1 MLTIPGYKLGEL
13 IYKSASSSIFKGRRE
28 SDSAAVIVKVP
39 TSKYLSLDDVEKFK
53 RDFQIGS
60 QLNDANIIEYYG
72 LEATDYGP
80 AIITEDFG
88 AIRLKDY
95 IADDG
100 LAVEDFLA
108 IAIQLASGLAAI
120 HAGSVVFKDI
130 KPGNIVVS
138 PESKIAKYID
148 FGIATRLEQ
157 ETQEAVGLRK
167 LKGTLSYMS
176 PEQTGRMNRS
186 LDYRTDFYSLG
197 ISFYEMLSGRPP
209 FEADDPIEIIH
220 CHLAKPAIPPATIK
234 PKIPLPVSNIV
245 MKLLEKNAEDRYQSA
260 TGLHKDLLHCL
271 NELKSK
277 GTIASFNLGR
287 SDVSD
292 RFHIPQKLY
301 GRKQEL
307 DRLLFVFERAAQ
319 GSGEMLLVAGYSG
332 IGKSALVNELH
343 KPITRSGGYFISGKF
358 DRLVKNKPYSA
369 IAHAFEKLFT
379 HLLGESDRQIAL
391 WREKILPALG
401 ANAQVIIDV
410 IPGVEALVGKQPA
423 VPELEPVESQNR
435 FNRVFGNFVRTFAD
449 KGHPLVLF
457 LDDLQWAD
465 SESLNLIGVL
475 ATDRELNYFM
485 LIGSYRD
492 NEVQAAHPAMLRI
505 AEIEAAKGRLERLV
519 LTPLDIAHTN
529 QLIADALNC
538 ALDRSLP
545 LAISIFKKTEGN
557 PFFLKLFL
565 HSLYDEKLLGFVPD
579 GGWQWDMEKISQMQ
593 ATDNVAELML
603 RKLSRFP
610 EAARESLKLAAC
622 FGNRF
627 TSEDLAL
634 LSGKSDRQEVGNL
647 LPFISAG
654 MILQGKKHFR
664 FVHDR
669 IQDAAYTLI
678 PADKIEALHLQIG
691 TLLLTERS
699 PEEADER
706 ICEIVDHYRRG
717 KALIT
722 DPGSLTALAHLNLRA
737 GQQAKKNA
745 AFSSSLNYFAEAI
758 TCLPESAWENHYE
771 ISYLLHKELAE
782 AEYLNGNFKSSQQ
795 LIDTSLAQ
803 AKTAIEKA
811 DLYTLLIYQNTV
823 KAEYQNGMASGRK
836 AMEML
841 GFDLP
846 QQDIKKALDAA
857 LAAARI
863 NLRGREVASLLDA
876 PQMTSGLHKAAMKVL
891 MNMQPTCYMADPDM
905 YNLIAVKMA
914 NISLKYGHVAESAKA
929 YITYANILS
938 SVLGQ
943 YRLGYEFGTLGLK
956 LSDKYHDPVQKC
968 RGIFISIA
976 FLFHWNKPFK
986 EAESLFNDGYQTGL
1000 ECGDFQ
1006 YAGYILGFGTA
1017 NLFSQGIRLDI
1028 LQEKLERFMDFV
1040 QKAKHQMPIDAIQ
1053 GYLSIVAN
1061 LRGMTA
1067 HRHCF
1072 DSEQISEAGFL
1083 SGCRSRNVIVAA
1095 CYFLIAKAQTLY
1107 LYQHHEQ
1114 ALACIMEAEK
1124 DLSFIS
1130 GTSATAEYNF
1140 YQSLILLALC
1150 EQGDGGNIERLL
1162 KVEKLQLQL
1171 RIWAVNCEQNFL
1183 HKYLLVDAEL
1193 ARIEGRIIDAINGYD
1208 EAIESARVNGFIQ
1221 NEALAFELA
1230 AKFWLSIGKVV
1241 FARHYLES
1249 AHQGYLYW
1257 GALAKARMLEETYL
1271 ELKPHALKEHAGHT
1285 QTGSY
1290 LIGKKA
1296 VTRSDSSETLD
1307 MVSLMKA
1314 SSAISGEM
1322 VLDTLLGKVMR
1333 IVIENA
1339 GAQRGLFMLR
1349 EDNRLM
1355 IVTEASIDNN
1365 MLYTMQAT
1373 PVENLKNASLPIIR
1387 YVERTRQNLVL
1398 ADAGNDGPFIHDPY
1412 VLAQRPK
1419 SILCIPVMNSGQ
1431 LIGILY
1437 LENNITAGVFTQH
1450 HLEMLTLLSS
1460 QAAISINNAR
1470 LYANL
1475 EATTLKLS
1483 ESHEKL
1489 AEYNQTLEQAVEFRT
1504 RQLRSQSEQVM
1515 LLNELSRQLQA
1526 AENLDEM
1533 HRQIDRAMPKIFQN
1547 TPGSICLLED
1557 EKLDKWQH
1565 IASWNG
1571 VLTDA
1576 HGESNPLQNQHPAE
1590 AENISTT
1597 YSVPLEI
1604 QNQTFGV
1611 LRLSLDNVQQGDW
1624 NEELPNTVLEH
1635 ISLAMMNLHLRNQF
1649 TYMAHH
1655 DPLTGLVN
1663 RRHMLNWLS
1672 GELKRCERY
1681 QRRLCIIMFDVDHFK
1696 RFNDEYGHA
1705 AGDAVLVALGKLLPQ
1720 IVREVDLTCRY
1731 GGEEFMLLLPE
1742 TDLNQAMLVAENI
1755 RASVAALKISCE
1767 GIVLPQVTCSLGV
1780 SCYPS
1785 HATKEDE
1792 LLRNADAA
1800 LYNAKHAGRNQVMVA
1815 EK

>member
-13 IYKSASSSIFKGRRE
+13 VYKSASSSIFKGKRA
-28 SDSAAVIVKVP
+28 SDSASVIVKIP
-39 TSKYLSLDDVEKFK
+39 TSKYLSLDDIEKFK
-53 RDFQIGS
+53 RDYQIGS

-95 IADDG
+95 IAADG
-100 LAVEDFLA
+100 LPVEDFLA

-130 KPGNIVVS
+130 KPSNIVIS

-148 FGIATRLEQ
+148 FGIATHLEQ
-157 ETQEAVGLRK
+157 ETQEAIGLRK

-209 FEADDPIEIIH
+209 FEADDPIELIH
-220 CHLAKPAIPPATIK
+220 CHLAKPAISPATISS
-234 PKIPLPVSNIV
+234 KIPLPVSHII

-271 NELKSK
+271 SELKSK
-277 GTIASFNLGR
+277 GAIAPFDLGR

-292 RFHIPQKLY
+292 RFHISQKLY

-307 DRLLFVFERAAQ
+307 DRLLFILERVSQ
-319 GSGEMLLVAGYSG
+319 GSAEMLLVMGYSG
-332 IGKSALVNELH
+332 IGKSMLVNELH
-343 KPITRSGGYFISGKF
+343 KPITRMGGYFIFGKF
-358 DRLVKNKPYSA
+358 DKLVKDNAYSA
-369 IAHAFEKLFT
+369 ITHAFEKLLT
-379 HLLGESDRQIAL
+379 HFLGESDQQIAL
-391 WREKILPALG
+391 WQEKLLSALG

-410 IPGVEALVGKQPA
+410 IPGVEALIGKQPA

-435 FNRVFGNFVRTFAD
+435 FNLVFTNFVRSFATE
-449 KGHPLVLF
+449 GQPLVLF
-457 LDDLQWAD
+457 LDDMQWAD
-465 SESLNLIGVL
+465 SASLNLISIL
-475 ATDRELNYFM
+475 ATDQELKYFM

-492 NEVQAAHPAMLRI
+492 NEMQGAHPAMLCI
-505 AEIEAAKGRLERLV
+505 AEIETAKGELERLA

-529 QLIADALNC
+529 QLVADALNC

-565 HSLYDEKLLGFVPD
+565 RSLYDEKLLSFVPD
-579 GGWQWDMEKISQMQ
+579 SGWQWDMEQISQMQ

-610 EAARESLKLAAC
+610 DTARESLKLAAC
-622 FGNRF
+622 FGNCF
-627 TSEDLAL
+627 TSEDLSMV
-634 LSGKSDRQEVGNL
+634 SGKNNRQEVINL
-647 LPFISAG
+647 QPFISAG
-654 MILQGKKHFR
+654 MILQGKNHFR

-669 IQDAAYTLI
+669 IQEAAYTLI
-678 PADKIEALHLQIG
+678 PKDQIEALHLQIG
-691 TLLLTERS
+691 TLLLAKRS

-706 ICEIVDHYRRG
+706 ICEIVDHYRRS

-722 DPGSLTALAHLNLRA
+722 DQGSLTALAHLNLRA
-737 GQQAKKNA
+737 GQKAKKSA
-745 AFSSSLNYFAEAI
+745 AFSSSLSYFTDAI
-758 TCLPESAWENHYE
+758 ACLPEAAWESHYE
-771 ISYLLHKELAE
+771 ICYGLHKELAE
-782 AEYLNGNFKSSQQ
+782 AEYLNGNFITSQQ
-795 LIDTSLAQ
+795 LIDASLVQ
-803 AKTAIEKA
+803 AKTSVEKA
-811 DLYTLLIYQNTV
+811 DLYTLVIYQNTV
-823 KAEYQNGMASGRK
+823 KAEYQQGIASGRK
-836 AMEML
+836 AMAML
-841 GFDLP
+841 GLDLP
-846 QQDIKKALDAA
+846 EREVKKALDAE
-857 LAAARI
+857 LAEARI
-863 NLRGREVASLLDA
+863 NLRGRVVASLLDA
-876 PQMTSGLHKAAMKVL
+876 PEMTSGLHKAAMKVL
-891 MNMQPTCYMADPDM
+891 MNMQPTCYMADPDL

-929 YITYANILS
+929 YVTYANILS

-943 YRLGYEFGTLGLK
+943 YRLGYDFGALGLK

-968 RGIFISIA
+968 RGIFITIA
-976 FLFHWNKPFK
+976 FLFHWNKSFK

-1006 YAGYILGFGTA
+1006 YAGYILGFGST

-1028 LQEKLERFMDFV
+1028 LQEKLERFMEFV

-1053 GYLSIVAN
+1053 GYQLIIAN
-1061 LRGMTA
+1061 LRGMSA
-1067 HRHCF
+1067 HRNCF
-1072 DSEQISEAGFL
+1072 DSDQLSETDFL
-1083 SGCRSRNVIVAA
+1083 SGCRSRNVIVAV

-1107 LYQHHEQ
+1107 LYQHHDQ
-1114 ALACIMEAEK
+1114 ALACIIEAEK

-1130 GTSATAEYNF
+1130 GTSAMAEYNF

-1150 EQGDGGNIERLL
+1150 DQDDAGNTERLL

-1193 ARIEGRIIDAINGYD
+1193 ARVEGRVIDAINGYD
-1208 EAIESARVNGFIQ
+1208 DAIESARVNGFIQ

-1257 GALAKARMLEETYL
+1257 GALAKAKMLEETYP
-1271 ELKPHALKEHAGHT
+1271 ELKPLALKEHGSHT
-1285 QTGSY
+1285 QTNSFAV
-1290 LIGKKA
+1290 GKKSP
-1296 VTRSDSSETLD
+1296 THSDASETLD

-1322 VLDTLLGKVMR
+1322 VLDNLLGKVMR

-1339 GAQRGLFMLR
+1339 GAQQGLFMLR
-1349 EDNRLM
+1349 EDNQLM
-1355 IVTEASIDNN
+1355 IVTEATIDNDK
-1365 MLYTMQAT
+1365 LYTMQSI
-1373 PVENLKNASLPIIR
+1373 PVENVKNASLPIIR
-1387 YVERTRQNLVL
+1387 YVERTRQNLML
-1398 ADAGNDGPFIHDPY
+1398 SDACNEGPFIHDPY
-1412 VLAQRPK
+1412 VMAQKPK

-1437 LENNITAGVFTQH
+1437 LENNITAGVFTRH

-1489 AEYNQTLEQAVEFRT
+1489 EEYNQTLEQTVEFRT
-1504 RQLRSQSEQVM
+1504 RQLRSQSDQVT

-1533 HRQIDRAMPKIFQN
+1533 HRQIDLAMPKIFQH
-1547 TPGSICLLED
+1547 TPGSICLLQD
-1557 EKLDKWQH
+1557 EPLDKWEH
-1565 IASWNG
+1565 IASWG
-1571 VLTDA
+1571 SLFTDA
-1576 HGESNPLQNQHPAE
+1576 DEASNPAE
-1590 AENISTT
+1590 DENISTA

-1611 LRLSLDNVQQGDW
+1611 LRLSLDNMQKESWD
-1624 NEELPNTVLEH
+1624 EELPNTVLEH
-1635 ISLAMMNLHLRNQF
+1635 ISLAMMNLHLRNQL

-1655 DPLTGLVN
+1655 DPLTGLIN
-1663 RRHMLNWLS
+1663 RRHMLNWL
-1672 GELKRCERY
+1672 GDELKRCKRY

-1705 AGDAVLVALGKLLPQ
+1705 AGDAVLVALGELLPQ
-1720 IVREVDLTCRY
+1720 IVREVDLVCRY
-1731 GGEEFMLLLPE
+1731 GGEEFLLLLPE
-1742 TDLNQAMLVAENI
+1742 TDLIQAMTVAENI
-1755 RASVAALKISCE
+1755 RNSVAVLKINCE
-1767 GIVLPQVTCSLGV
+1767 GVALPQVTCSMGV
-1780 SCYPS
+1780 SCYPD
-1785 HATKEDE
+1785 HALKEEE
-1792 LLRNADAA
+1792 LLKTADAA
-1800 LYNAKHAGRNQVMVA
+1800 LYNAKHAGRNKVMVA
-1815 EK
+1815 KK

>member
-13 IYKSASSSIFKGRRE
+13 IYKSASSSIFKGKRE
-28 SDSAAVIVKVP
+28 FDSAAVIVKVP

-53 RDFQIGS
+53 RDYQIGS

-80 AIITEDFG
+80 AIITEDFD

-95 IADDG
+95 IAVDG
-100 LAVEDFLA
+100 LEVEDFLA

-130 KPGNIVVS
+130 KPGNIVIS

-148 FGIATRLEQ
+148 FGIATHLEQ
-157 ETQEAVGLRK
+157 ETQEAIGLRK

-197 ISFYEMLSGRPP
+197 ISFYEMLTGRIP
-209 FEADDPIEIIH
+209 FEAEDPIEIIH

-234 PKIPLPVSNIV
+234 PKIPLQVSNII

-271 NELKSK
+271 NELKAK
-277 GTIASFNLGR
+277 GAISSFGLGR
-287 SDVSD
+287 SDASD
-292 RFHIPQKLY
+292 RFHISQKLY

-307 DRLLFVFERAAQ
+307 DRLLFVFELASQ
-319 GSGEMLLVAGYSG
+319 GSGEMLLVTGYSG
-332 IGKSALVNELH
+332 IGKSVLVNELH
-343 KPITRSGGYFISGKF
+343 KPITRRGGYFISGKF
-358 DRLVKNKPYSA
+358 EKLVKDKAYSA
-369 IAHAFEKLFT
+369 IAHAFEKLLT
-379 HLLGESDRQIAL
+379 HLLGESDQQIAL
-391 WREKILPALG
+391 WREKLLSALG

-410 IPGVEALVGKQPA
+410 IPGVEALIGKQPA

-435 FNRVFGNFVRTFAD
+435 FNLVFTTFVRTFAD
-449 KGHPLVLF
+449 EGHPLVLF

-465 SESLNLIGVL
+465 SESLNLIRIL
-475 ATDRELNYFM
+475 ATDQELNYFM

-492 NEVQAAHPAMLRI
+492 NETQGAHPAMLCI
-505 AEIEAAKGRLERLV
+505 AEIEAVKGKLERL
-519 LTPLDIAHTN
+519 LLAPLDIAHTN

-565 HSLYDEKLLGFVPD
+565 RSLYDEKLLSFVPD
-579 GGWQWDMEKISQMQ
+579 SGWQWDMEKISQMQ

-610 EAARESLKLAAC
+610 ETARESLKLAAC

-627 TSEDLAL
+627 TAEDLSMV
-634 LSGKSDRQEVGNL
+634 SGKSSRQEVTNL
-647 LPFISAG
+647 QPFISAG
-654 MILQGKKHFR
+654 MILQGKNHFR

-669 IQDAAYTLI
+669 IQEAAYTLI
-678 PADKIEALHLQIG
+678 SANHIEALHLQIG
-691 TLLLTERS
+691 TQMLAKRS

-706 ICEIVDHYRRG
+706 ICEIVDHYRRS
-717 KALIT
+717 KALIK
-722 DPGSLTALAHLNLRA
+722 DQGSLTALAHLNLRA
-737 GQQAKKNA
+737 GQKAKKNA
-745 AFSSSLNYFAEAI
+745 AFSSSLSYFAEAI
-758 TCLPESAWENHYE
+758 SCLPETAWETHYE

-782 AEYLNGNFKSSQQ
+782 AEYLNGNFKTSQQ

-803 AKTAIEKA
+803 ARTSIEKA

-823 KAEYQNGMASGRK
+823 KAEYRNGIASGRK

-846 QQDIKKALDAA
+846 ERDIKKALDAE
-857 LAAARI
+857 LAEARI
-863 NLRGREVASLLDA
+863 NLRGREIASLLDA
-876 PQMTSGLHKAAMKVL
+876 PQMTSGPHKAAMKVL
-891 MNMQPTCYMADPDM
+891 MNMQPTCYMADPEL
-905 YNLIAVKMA
+905 YNLIAVRMA

-929 YITYANILS
+929 YVTYANILS

-943 YRLGYEFGTLGLK
+943 YRLGYEFGILGLK
-956 LSDKYHDPVQKC
+956 MSDSYHDPIQKC
-968 RGIFISIA
+968 RGIFITIA

-1028 LQEKLERFMDFV
+1028 LQEKLEKFMEFV
-1040 QKAKHQMPIDAIQ
+1040 LKAKHQMPIDAIQ
-1053 GYLSIVAN
+1053 GYLLIIAN
-1061 LRGMTA
+1061 LRGMTD
-1067 HRHCF
+1067 HRNCF
-1072 DSEQISEAGFL
+1072 DSDVIGEADFL
-1083 SGCRSRNVIVAA
+1083 SGCRSRNVIVAG
-1095 CYFLIAKAQTLY
+1095 CYFLIAKAQALY
-1107 LYQHHEQ
+1107 LYQHYEQ

-1124 DLSFIS
+1124 NLSFIS
-1130 GTSATAEYNF
+1130 GTSAMAEYNF
-1140 YQSLILLALC
+1140 YQSLIFLALC
-1150 EQGDGGNIERLL
+1150 DQDDTDNTERLL

-1171 RIWAVNCEQNFL
+1171 RVWAVNCEENFL

-1193 ARIEGRIIDAINGYD
+1193 ARVEGRVIDAINGYD
-1208 EAIESARVNGFIQ
+1208 DAIESARINGFIQ
-1221 NEALAFELA
+1221 HEALAFELA

-1271 ELKPHALKEHAGHT
+1271 ELKPLALKEHGRHTKAGPFA
-1285 QTGSY
+1285 
-1290 LIGKKA
+1290 IGKKSA
-1296 VTRSDSSETLD
+1296 TRSDTSETLD

-1349 EDNRLM
+1349 EDDRLM
-1355 IVTEASIDNN
+1355 IVTEASIDNEK
-1365 MLYTMQAT
+1365 LYKMQAI
-1373 PVENLKNASLPIIR
+1373 PVENVMNASLPIIR
-1387 YVERTRQNLVL
+1387 YVERTRQNLML
-1398 ADAGNDGPFIHDPY
+1398 SDACNDGPFIHDPY

-1437 LENNITAGVFTQH
+1437 LENNITVGVFTRH

-1489 AEYNQTLEQAVEFRT
+1489 AEYNQTLEQTVEFRT

-1526 AENLDEM
+1526 VENLGEM
-1533 HRQIDRAMPKIFQN
+1533 HRQIDQVMPKMFRD
-1547 TPGSICLLED
+1547 TSGSIYVMED
-1557 EKLDKWQH
+1557 EQLGKWEH
-1565 IASWNG
+1565 IASWG
-1571 VLTDA
+1571 GLFADA
-1576 HGESNPLQNQHPAE
+1576 PDESGPGLAQT
-1590 AENISTT
+1590 ENTT
-1597 YSVPLEI
+1597 AAYSVPLEI
-1604 QNQTFGV
+1604 QNQAFGV
-1611 LRLSLDNVQQGDW
+1611 LRLSLDNMPKESWD
-1624 NEELPNTVLEH
+1624 EELPNMVLEH
-1635 ISLAMMNLHLRNQF
+1635 ISLAMMNLHLRNQL

-1672 GELKRCERY
+1672 DELKRCKRY
-1681 QRRLCIIMFDVDHFK
+1681 QRRLCIIMFDVDYFK
-1696 RFNDEYGHA
+1696 HFNDEYGHA
-1705 AGDAVLVALGKLLPQ
+1705 AGDAVLTALGKLLPQ

-1731 GGEEFMLLLPE
+1731 GGEEFLLLLPE
-1742 TDLNQAMLVAENI
+1742 TELSQAMVAAENI
-1755 RASVAALKISCE
+1755 RESVAALKISCE
-1767 GIVLPQVTCSLGV
+1767 GVALPQVTCSMGV
-1780 SCYPS
+1780 SCYPE
-1785 HATKEDE
+1785 HATKADE
-1792 LLRNADAA
+1792 LLKAADAA
-1800 LYNAKHAGRNQVMVA
+1800 LYNAKHAGRNKVMTA
-1815 EK
+1815 GK

>member
-1 MLTIPGYKLGEL
+1 MLTIPGYKLGGL
-13 IYKSASSSIFKGRRE
+13 IYKSASSSIFKGKRE

-53 RDFQIGS
+53 RDYQIGS

-72 LEATDYGP
+72 LETTDYGP

-95 IADDG
+95 IAADG

-130 KPGNIVVS
+130 KPGNIVIS

-148 FGIATRLEQ
+148 FGIATHLEQ
-157 ETQEAVGLRK
+157 ETQEAIGLRK

-197 ISFYEMLSGRPP
+197 ISFYEMLTGRPP

-220 CHLAKPAIPPATIK
+220 CHLAKPAIPPATTK
-234 PKIPLPVSNIV
+234 PKIPIQVSNII

-277 GTIASFNLGR
+277 GAISSFDLGR
-287 SDVSD
+287 SDASD
-292 RFHIPQKLY
+292 RFHISQKLY

-307 DRLLFVFERAAQ
+307 DRLLFAFERAGQ
-319 GSGEMLLVAGYSG
+319 GSGEMLLVTGYSG
-332 IGKSALVNELH
+332 IGKSMLVNELH
-343 KPITRSGGYFISGKF
+343 KPITHLGGYFISGKF
-358 DRLVKNKPYSA
+358 EKLVKDKAYSG

-379 HLLGESDRQIAL
+379 HLLGESDQQIAL
-391 WREKILPALG
+391 WREKLLSSLG

-410 IPGVEALVGKQPA
+410 VPGVEALIGKQPA

-435 FNRVFGNFVRTFAD
+435 FNLVFGNFVRTFAD
-449 KGHPLVLF
+449 EGHPLVLF

-465 SESLNLIGVL
+465 SESLNLITIL
-475 ATDRELNYFM
+475 ATDQELNYFM

-492 NEVQAAHPAMLRI
+492 NETQGAHPTMLCI
-505 AEIEAAKGRLERLV
+505 AEIEAAKGKLERLV

-565 HSLYDEKLLGFVPD
+565 RSLYDEKLLSFAPD
-579 GGWQWDMEKISQMQ
+579 TGWQWDMEQISQMQ

-610 EAARESLKLAAC
+610 ETARESLKLAAC

-627 TSEDLAL
+627 TSEDLSMV
-634 LSGKSDRQEVGNL
+634 SGKSNRQEVINL
-647 LPFISAG
+647 QPFISAG
-654 MILQGKKHFR
+654 MILQGKNHFR

-669 IQDAAYTLI
+669 IQEAAYTLI
-678 PADKIEALHLQIG
+678 PADQIEALHLQIG
-691 TLLLTERS
+691 TLLLAKRS

-706 ICEIVDHYRRG
+706 ICEIVDHYCRS
-717 KALIT
+717 KALIK
-722 DPGSLTALAHLNLRA
+722 DQGSLTALAHLNLRA
-737 GQQAKKNA
+737 GQKAKKNA
-745 AFSSSLNYFAEAI
+745 AFSSSLSYFAEAI

-782 AEYLNGNFKSSQQ
+782 AEYLNGNFKTSQQ
-795 LIDTSLAQ
+795 LIDVSLDK
-803 AKTAIEKA
+803 AKTPIEKA

-823 KAEYQNGMASGRK
+823 KAEYRNGIASGRK

-846 QQDIKKALDAA
+846 QQNVKEALDAE
-857 LAAARI
+857 LAEARI

-876 PQMTSGLHKAAMKVL
+876 AQMTSGLHKAAMKVM
-891 MNMQPTCYMADPDM
+891 MNMQPTCYMADPEL

-929 YITYANILS
+929 YVTYANILS

-943 YRLGYEFGTLGLK
+943 YRLGYEFGILGLK
-956 LSDKYHDPVQKC
+956 MSDSYHDPVQKC
-968 RGIFISIA
+968 RGIFITIA

-1006 YAGYILGFGTA
+1006 YAGYILGFGTT

-1028 LQEKLERFMDFV
+1028 LQERLEKFMEFV
-1040 QKAKHQMPIDAIQ
+1040 QKAKHQMPMDAIQ
-1053 GYLSIVAN
+1053 GYLMIIAN

-1067 HRHCF
+1067 HRNCF
-1072 DSEQISEAGFL
+1072 DDDQISETVFL

-1095 CYFLIAKAQTLY
+1095 SYFLIAKAQTLY
-1107 LYQHHEQ
+1107 LYQQYEQ
-1114 ALACIMEAEK
+1114 ALACITEAEK

-1130 GTSATAEYNF
+1130 GTSAMAEHNF

-1150 EQGDGGNIERLL
+1150 DQDEAANTESLL

-1193 ARIEGRIIDAINGYD
+1193 ARVEGRVIDAINGYD
-1208 EAIESARVNGFIQ
+1208 DAIESARVNGFIQ
-1221 NEALAFELA
+1221 SEALAFELA

-1271 ELKPHALKEHAGHT
+1271 ELKPHALKEYGGHT
-1285 QTGSY
+1285 KINPFSK
-1290 LIGKKA
+1290 GKKST
-1296 VTRSDSSETLD
+1296 TRSDTSETLD
-1307 MVSLMKA
+1307 MVSMMKA

-1355 IVTEASIDNN
+1355 IVTEASIDNEK
-1365 MLYTMQAT
+1365 LYEMQAI
-1373 PVENLKNASLPIIR
+1373 PVENVMNASLPIIR
-1387 YVERTRQNLVL
+1387 YVERTRKNLML
-1398 ADAGNDGPFIHDPY
+1398 SDACNDGPFIHDPY

-1419 SILCIPVMNSGQ
+1419 SILCLPVMNSGQ

-1437 LENNITAGVFTQH
+1437 LENNITAGVFTRH

-1526 AENLDEM
+1526 AENLNEM
-1533 HRQIDRAMPKIFQN
+1533 HRQIDQAMPKIFQN
-1547 TPGSICLLED
+1547 TPGSIYLLEN
-1557 EKLDKWQH
+1557 EQLGKWGH
-1565 IASWNG
+1565 IASWG
-1571 VLTDA
+1571 SLFTDA
-1576 HGESNPLQNQHPAE
+1576 HDQSNP
-1590 AENISTT
+1590 AENENKTT
-1597 YSVPLEI
+1597 AYSVPLEI
-1604 QNQTFGV
+1604 QNQAFGV
-1611 LRLSLDNVQQGDW
+1611 LRLSLDNMPKESWD
-1624 NEELPNTVLEH
+1624 EELPNTVLEH
-1635 ISLAMMNLHLRNQF
+1635 ISLAMMNLHLRNQL

-1663 RRHMLNWLS
+1663 RRHMLSWLS
-1672 GELKRCERY
+1672 DELKRCKRY
-1681 QRRLCIIMFDVDHFK
+1681 QRQLCIIMFDVDHFK
-1696 RFNDEYGHA
+1696 HFNDEYGHA
-1705 AGDAVLVALGKLLPQ
+1705 AGDAVLVALGALLPQ

-1731 GGEEFMLLLPE
+1731 GGEEFLLLLPE
-1742 TDLNQAMLVAENI
+1742 TDLNQAMVVAENI
-1755 RASVAALKISCE
+1755 RESIAALKVSCE
-1767 GIVLPQVTCSLGV
+1767 GIALRQVTCSMGV
-1780 SCYPS
+1780 SCYPA
-1785 HATKEDE
+1785 HAGKEDE
-1792 LLRNADAA
+1792 LLKTADAA
-1800 LYNAKHAGRNQVMVA
+1800 LYNAKHAGRNQVMTA

>member
-13 IYKSASSSIFKGRRE
+13 IYKSASSSIFKGKRE

-53 RDFQIGS
+53 RDYQIGS
-60 QLNDANIIEYYG
+60 QLNDANIIGYYG

-95 IADDG
+95 IAADG

-108 IAIQLASGLAAI
+108 IAMQLASGLAAI

-130 KPGNIVVS
+130 KPGNIVIS

-148 FGIATRLEQ
+148 FGIATHLEQ
-157 ETQEAVGLRK
+157 ETQEAIGLRK

-220 CHLAKPAIPPATIK
+220 CHLAKPAIPPATIN
-234 PKIPLPVSNIV
+234 PKIPLQVSNII

-277 GTIASFNLGR
+277 GAISPFDLGR

-292 RFHIPQKLY
+292 RFHISQKLY

-307 DRLLFVFERAAQ
+307 ERLLFVFERASQ

-332 IGKSALVNELH
+332 VGKSVLVNELH
-343 KPITRSGGYFISGKF
+343 KPITRMGGYFIFGKF
-358 DRLVKNKPYSA
+358 DQLARDTAYSA
-369 IAHAFEKLFT
+369 IAHAFEKLLT
-379 HLLGESDRQIAL
+379 QLLGESDQQIAL
-391 WREKILPALG
+391 WREKLLSALG

-410 IPGVEALVGKQPA
+410 IPGVETLIGKQSA
-423 VPELEPVESQNR
+423 VPELEPIESQNR
-435 FNRVFGNFVRTFAD
+435 FNRVFANFVRTFAND
-449 KGHPLVLF
+449 GHPLVLF

-465 SESLNLIGVL
+465 SASLNLITIL
-475 ATDRELNYFM
+475 ATDQELKHFL

-492 NEVQAAHPAMLRI
+492 NEMQGAHPAMLCI
-505 AEIEAAKGRLERLV
+505 AEIEAAKGKLERLA

-529 QLIADALNC
+529 QLVADALNC
-538 ALDRSLP
+538 SLDRSLP

-565 HSLYDEKLLGFVPD
+565 RSLYDEKLLSFVPD
-579 GGWQWDMEKISQMQ
+579 SGWKWDMEKISQIQ

-603 RKLSRFP
+603 RKLNRFP
-610 EAARESLKLAAC
+610 DAARESLKLASC
-622 FGNRF
+622 FGNCF
-627 TSEDLAL
+627 TSEDLSMV
-634 LSGKSDRQEVGNL
+634 SGKNNRQEIINL
-647 LPFISAG
+647 QPFISAG
-654 MILQGKKHFR
+654 MILQGKNHFR

-669 IQDAAYTLI
+669 VQEAAYTLI
-678 PADKIEALHLQIG
+678 PEDQLEALHLQIG
-691 TLLLTERS
+691 TLLLEKRS
-699 PEEADER
+699 PEETDER
-706 ICEIVDHYRRG
+706 IFEIADHHRRS
-717 KALIT
+717 KALIK
-722 DPGSLTALAHLNLRA
+722 DQDSLDTLAHLNLRV
-737 GQQAKKNA
+737 GQKAKKNA
-745 AFSSSLNYFAEAI
+745 AFSASLSYFTEAI
-758 TCLPESAWENHYE
+758 ACLPESAWESHYE
-771 ISYLLHKELAE
+771 INYLLHKELAE
-782 AEYLNGNFKSSQQ
+782 AEYLNGNFKASQQ
-795 LIDTSLAQ
+795 LIDASLDQARTS
-803 AKTAIEKA
+803 IEKA

-823 KAEYQNGMASGRK
+823 KAEYQKGIASGRK

-841 GFDLP
+841 GLDLP
-846 QQDIKKALDAA
+846 EQDIKKALDAE
-857 LAAARI
+857 LAEARI
-863 NLRGREVASLLDA
+863 NLRGRDIASLLDA
-876 PQMTSGLHKAAMKVL
+876 PQMTSGLHKAAIKVL
-891 MNMQPTCYMADPDM
+891 MNMQPTCYMSDPEL

-943 YRLGYEFGTLGLK
+943 YRLGYEFGSLGLK
-956 LSDKYHDPVQKC
+956 MSDKYQDPVQKC
-968 RGIFISIA
+968 RGIFITIA

-1017 NLFSQGIRLDI
+1017 NLFNQGIRLDI
-1028 LQEKLERFMDFV
+1028 MQEKLERFMDFV
-1040 QKAKHQMPIDAIQ
+1040 QKAKHQMPIDTIQ
-1053 GYLSIVAN
+1053 GYLLIIAN

-1067 HRHCF
+1067 HRACF
-1072 DSEQISEAGFL
+1072 DSDQISEADFL
-1083 SGCRSRNVIVAA
+1083 SGCRSRNIIGA

-1107 LYQHHEQ
+1107 LYQHYEQ
-1114 ALACIMEAEK
+1114 ALACIMAAKE

-1130 GTSATAEYNF
+1130 GTSVMAEYNF

-1150 EQGDGGNIERLL
+1150 DQDDTGNTERLL
-1162 KVEKLQLQL
+1162 KIEKLQLQL
-1171 RIWAVNCEQNFL
+1171 RVWAVNCEENFL
-1183 HKYLLVDAEL
+1183 HKYLLVNAEL
-1193 ARIEGRIIDAINGYD
+1193 ARVEGRVIDAINGYD
-1208 EAIESARVNGFIQ
+1208 DAIESARVNGFIQ

-1257 GALAKARMLEETYL
+1257 GALAKAKMLEETYP
-1271 ELKPHALKEHAGHT
+1271 ELKPHALNGHNIHT
-1285 QTGSY
+1285 RTNAFST
-1290 LIGKKA
+1290 GKKPI
-1296 VTRSDSSETLD
+1296 TRSDTSETLD

-1339 GAQRGLFMLR
+1339 GAQRGLFILR
-1349 EDNRLM
+1349 EDNRLI
-1355 IVTEASIDNN
+1355 IVTEASIDNDK
-1365 MLYTMQAT
+1365 LYKMQT
-1373 PVENLKNASLPIIR
+1373 IPVENVTNASLSIIR
-1387 YVERTRQNLVL
+1387 YVERTRQNLML
-1398 ADAGNDGPFIHDPY
+1398 SDACNDGPFIHDPY
-1412 VLAQRPK
+1412 VMAQKPK

-1437 LENNITAGVFTQH
+1437 LENNITAGVFTRH

-1475 EATTLKLS
+1475 ETTTLKLS

-1489 AEYNQTLEQAVEFRT
+1489 AEYNQTLEQTVEFRT
-1504 RQLRSQSEQVM
+1504 RQLRIQSEQVM

-1547 TPGSICLLED
+1547 TPGSIYLLQD
-1557 EKLDKWQH
+1557 EQLDKWEH
-1565 IASWNG
+1565 IASWG
-1571 VLTDA
+1571 CLFTDVHDA
-1576 HGESNPLQNQHPAE
+1576 SNT
-1590 AENISTT
+1590 AENGNPAKDENVTT
-1597 YSVPLEI
+1597 AYSVPLEI

-1611 LRLSLDNVQQGDW
+1611 LRLSLDNMREENWD
-1624 NEELPNTVLEH
+1624 EELPNTVLEH
-1635 ISLAMMNLHLRNQF
+1635 ISLAMMNLHLRNQL

-1663 RRHMLNWLS
+1663 RRHMLNWL
-1672 GELKRCERY
+1672 GDELKRCKRF
-1681 QRRLCIIMFDVDHFK
+1681 QRQLCIIMFDVDHFK
-1696 RFNDEYGHA
+1696 HFNDEYGHA
-1705 AGDAVLVALGKLLPQ
+1705 VGDAVLVALGELLPQ

-1731 GGEEFMLLLPE
+1731 GGEEFLLLLPE
-1742 TDLNQAMLVAENI
+1742 TDLNQAMIVAENI
-1755 RASVAALKISCE
+1755 RESIAALKISCE
-1767 GIVLPQVTCSLGV
+1767 GITLPQVTCSFGV
-1780 SCYPS
+1780 SSYPD
-1785 HATKEDE
+1785 HGIKEEE
-1792 LLRNADAA
+1792 LLKTADAA
-1800 LYNAKHAGRNQVMVA
+1800 LYNAKHAGRNKVLA
-1815 EK
+1815 AKK